1 MKWNRDYAS
10 FAIGY
15 LIVILYIVF
24 VNNPIVNVILVLVL
38 AAVHIYLYNQLRQKY
53 SEDKAS
59 SLSKLQTR
67 LEKTAKQREEIYE
80 RFLSLSQS
88 FGSGL
93 LMVDEDGIIQFANS
107 DINAFFG
114 RDFNG
119 LDYNEISEIKD
130 LHGFINQAYLLE
142 TILRHQI
149 HYEARYFDLISTPM
163 FEDEMFRG
171 TLILVHDI
179 TLLKTAEEYQKRF
192 TADVSHELRTPL
204 SSIKGFSEILA
215 RNGNMTDSERQE
227 FIELIQSEANR
238 MELILKDLSQI
249 AQLDRLDYELERTPV
264 DIEDL
269 VSECISILRKPLEDS
284 GLTLNVNI
292 ASEMLDLDKHKILQ
306 VLINMVKNAIS
317 YTDEGSI
324 SITGQRDKKHYVL
337 TIADTGIG
345 IAEADYKKIFKRFYR
360 VDRARSRDTGG
371 SGLGLSI
378 SKNTILKHGGTIDV
392 TSKLGEGTTFTITL
406 PLQD

>member
-1 MKWNRDYAS
+1 MKWNRDYVS

-38 AAVHIYLYNQLRQKY
+38 AAIHIMLYNQLRQKY
-53 SEDKAS
+53 HEDKTS

-107 DINAFFG
+107 DINAYFG

-149 HYEARYFDLISTPM
+149 HYETRYFDLISTPM
-163 FEDEMFRG
+163 FEDDMFRG

-215 RNGNMTDSERQE
+215 RNGNMKDEERQE
-227 FIELIQSEANR
+227 FIELIQNEANR

-249 AQLDRLDYELERTPV
+249 AQLDRLDYELERTSV
-264 DIEDL
+264 DIEEL
-269 VSECISILRKPLEDS
+269 VSECLSILRKPLEDS
-284 GLTLNVNI
+284 GLTIDVNV
-292 ASEMLDLDKHKILQ
+292 ASETLSLDKHKFLQ

-324 SITGQRDKKHYVL
+324 TIIGQRDKKRYVL

-345 IAEADYKKIFKRFYR
+345 IAEEDHKKIFKRFYR

-378 SKNTILKHGGTIDV
+378 SKNTILKHGGSIDV
-392 TSKLGEGTTFTITL
+392 ASKLGEGTTFTITL
-406 PLQD
+406 PLKD